1 MKSGSAVQLQAL
13 ARSTMAGEVSC
24 SCPALC
30 LSELEIFIQALDIC
44 LQARHLRTF
53 YNLKEVILNTDPSG
67 ETNSIQVSLVFSFF
81 FFFLSCLSGRSSHG
95 DFCSARRRSSQG
107 SNSALH

>member
-1 MKSGSAVQLQAL
+1 MKSGSACSAVQLQAL

-30 LSELEIFIQALDIC
+30 LSEFEIFTQSLDIC

-53 YNLKEVILNTDPSG
+53 YNLKEVIFNMDPSR
-67 ETNSIQVSLVFSFF
+67 ETNSIKVSLVFFF
-81 FFFLSCLSGRSSHG
+81 FFFLFFFLR
-95 DFCSARRRSSQG
+95 ALA
-107 SNSALH
+107 SNIRVVLALLTERLPH

>member
-13 ARSTMAGEVSC
+13 ARSTMAREVSC

-30 LSELEIFIQALDIC
+30 LSGLEIFIQSLDIC
-44 LQARHLRTF
+44 VQARHLRTF

-81 FFFLSCLSGRSSHG
+81 FFF
-95 DFCSARRRSSQG
+95 F
-107 SNSALH
+107 

>member
-1 MKSGSAVQLQAL
+1 MKSGSCGSAVQLQAL
-13 ARSTMAGEVSC
+13 SRSTIAGEVSC

-30 LSELEIFIQALDIC
+30 LSELEIFTQSLDIC

-67 ETNSIQVSLVFSFF
+67 KTNSIQVPLVIFIIYFLFF
-81 FFFLSCLSGRSSHG
+81 KLLEWYE
-95 DFCSARRRSSQG
+95 Q
-107 SNSALH
+107 LW

>member
-1 MKSGSAVQLQAL
+1 MSSRSAVQLEAL
-13 ARSTMAGEVSC
+13 ARSTMAGEESC

-30 LSELEIFIQALDIC
+30 LSELEIFIQSLDIC

-67 ETNSIQVSLVFSFF
+67 ETNSIQVSLVFFF
-81 FFFLSCLSGRSSHG
+81 VFFKLLTSSHG
-95 DFCSARRRSSQG
+95 DFCSARRRLSQG